1 MSLLT
6 VDRLV
11 VVVINGGIDVAFI
24 TQEIYCTPAS
34 VCVCVWRVRQYAIIA
49 LTILA
54 LQTYI
59 GERRKKTTTTTKK
72 TTTSGHNR
80 GVENARIWCILCPQ
94 LQYHHNNTLP
104 LSRHHHIRT

>member
-34 VCVCVWRVRQYAIIA
+34 VCVCVEGKTVRNYCTNNPCIA
-49 LTILA
+49 NIHR
-54 LQTYI
+54 
-59 GERRKKTTTTTKK
+59 E
-72 TTTSGHNR
+72 
-80 GVENARIWCILCPQ
+80 
-94 LQYHHNNTLP
+94 
-104 LSRHHHIRT
+104 

>member
-59 GERRKKTTTTTKK
+59 GNEKTKQKKTT

-94 LQYHHNNTLP
+94 HQYHHNNTLP